1 MADAVNYDQ
10 RTPLGVCALI
20 TPWNL
25 PLYLLTWKVW
35 SRHDVAILSSHTFV
49 VRTTAPP
56 THVEGV
62 VSSYCR
68 RTLVTYVRHTH
79 HLPLSCSSEVYGV
92 TCDLIVVT
100 CGRQTLITRAIV
112 ASR

>member
-35 SRHDVAILSSHTFV
+35 SRHDVVIILSYVRRAHHLPLHLLTWKVSSCHTVIILSSY
-49 VRTTAPP
+49 P
-56 THVEGV
+56 
-62 VSSYCR
+62 
-68 RTLVTYVRHTH
+68 RHTH